1 MKYKI
6 WAVTYITEKEVDGVI
21 TSIKERTKKVNHASK
36 YLFETDNLEELR
48 EELIIKKDCN
58 KIHFNYDY

>member
-6 WAVTYITEKEVDGVI
+6 WAVTYITEKQVDGVI

-36 YLFETDNLEELR
+36 YLFETDSLEDLR
-48 EELIIKKDCN
+48 AKLMDEKKCD
-58 KIHFNYDY
+58 KIHFNYDS

>member
-21 TSIKERTKKVNHASK
+21 TSIKERSKKTNHASK
-36 YLFETDNLEELR
+36 YLFETDELEDLR
-48 EELIIKKDCN
+48 SKLINEKKCD
-58 KIHFNYDY
+58 KIHFNYDS